1 MTITVTVSYPN
12 TPGSEFDLDYYLGTH
27 LELVDKCWG
36 DKIISARAIEG
47 IATPDPDTR
56 PPFQVVAILEVESV
70 EILQEVLHEHGAKIM
85 GDISNFT
92 DVEPVVQISKNL
104 G

>member
-12 TPGSEFDLDYYLGTH
+12 TPGSKFDLDYHLGTH

-36 DKIISARAIEG
+36 DKLISAWAIKG
-47 IATPDPDTR
+47 ISTPDPDTR
-56 PPFQVVAILEVESV
+56 PTFQVVAILEVESV

-85 GDISNFT
+85 GYIPNFT
-92 DVEPVVQISKNL
+92 DVEPVVQISENL